1 MKQVKSFLTEKGIN
15 KWIKNNQDKEILD
28 IVYSQGT
35 WGIVY
40 EERFL

>member
-15 KWIKNNQDKEILD
+15 KWLKENQDKEIIN

-35 WGIVY
+35 WGIIY
-40 EERFL
+40 NEKFL